1 MNITKALLA
10 GLAATVVLSVLMVF
24 KDLMGLMPDLNVI
37 NMLAQM
43 TGGGPLI
50 GWSAHFMI
58 GTIVWGIG
66 YALVYPF
73 IPGHAPWLKGILF
86 GMAAWLMMMIAIM
99 PMAGAGLFGMNMGV
113 MAPVMTLMLHVIF
126 GAVLGLVYGRPEVS

>member
-10 GLAATVVLSVLMVF
+10 GLAATVVLSMLMVF

-43 TGGGPLI
+43 MGSGPLV

-73 IPGHAPWLKGILF
+73 IPGHPPG
-86 GMAAWLMMMIAIM
+86 
-99 PMAGAGLFGMNMGV
+99 
-113 MAPVMTLMLHVIF
+113 
-126 GAVLGLVYGRPEVS
+126 